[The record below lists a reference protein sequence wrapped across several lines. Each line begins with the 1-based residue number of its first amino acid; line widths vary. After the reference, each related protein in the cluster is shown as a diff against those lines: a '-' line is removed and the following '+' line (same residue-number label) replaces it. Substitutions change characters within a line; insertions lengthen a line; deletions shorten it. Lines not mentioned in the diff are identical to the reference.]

1 MRRSDKTEEGRIEE
15 IVLRIQKVYLALAIL
30 GVIATLSSIFGQSSL
45 REISE
50 DFVFLILLWIIYF
63 GLRRRRSWIIP
74 LVLIMSAYSCIRIL
88 FVIFQPADDIM
99 MLLSKILG
107 GLLFLFF
114 AYQINFFRKP
124 GVRLFFGA
132 KGHEL
137 F

>member
-1 MRRSDKTEEGRIEE
+1 MRRSDKTGEGRIEE
-15 IVLRIQKVYLALAIL
+15 IVQRIQKIYLALALL
-30 GVIATLSSIFGQSSL
+30 GVISTLSSIFGQSGL

-50 DFVFLILLWIIYF
+50 DFFFLILLWIIYF

-74 LVLIMSAYSCIRIL
+74 LVLIMSAYSCIRVL
-88 FVIFQPADDIM
+88 FVIFQPADDIV
-99 MLLSKILG
+99 MLLGKILG
-107 GLLFLFF
+107 VLLFLFF

-124 GVRLFFGA
+124 EVRLFFGA

>member
-1 MRRSDKTEEGRIEE
+1 MRRRDRPDEGRIEE
-15 IVLRIQKVYLALAIL
+15 IVLRIQKVYLTLAIL
-30 GVIATLSSIFGQSSL
+30 GILGTLSSIFGQSNL

-50 DFVFLILLWIIYF
+50 YFVFLILLWIIYF

-74 LVLIMSAYSCIRIL
+74 LVLIMSAYSCIRVL
-88 FVIFQPADDIM
+88 FVIFQPADDII

-107 GLLFLFF
+107 VLLFFFF

-124 GVRLFFGA
+124 QVRLLFGA